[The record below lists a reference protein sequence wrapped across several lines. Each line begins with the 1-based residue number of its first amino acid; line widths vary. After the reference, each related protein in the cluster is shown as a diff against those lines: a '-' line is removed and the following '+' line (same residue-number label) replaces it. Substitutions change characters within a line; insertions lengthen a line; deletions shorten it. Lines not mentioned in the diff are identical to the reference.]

1 MKSLLITILLTL
13 FTLNAFAQ
21 TTEFSVQLNTGGFRF
36 TGLSA
41 DKTEHINA
49 NYDTQKGYTNNPYGN
64 QFDLSYG
71 LSASVTKIIKSNFR
85 LGIDI
90 GFEVLRSKI
99 EIDGVWQHNDLI
111 NETVPASGKTNLNLS
126 FINVFPKIG
135 FQTAMQ
141 KYIVY
146 LDAGVD
152 IGYCLSAKEI
162 GSAKTDSRSFET
174 NLDRKTIDYDI
185 RPRIQLGVSR
195 NKYGAYV
202 GYSKGITNYMSD
214 YVGGRFE
221 TFSEIIR
228 LGIVYTL

>member
-1 MKSLLITILLTL
+1 MKSILLTIL
-13 FTLNAFAQ
+13 FTTFSLNVSAQ

-41 DKTEHINA
+41 EKTEHINA

-71 LSASVTKIIKSNFR
+71 LSASITKIIKRKFR

-90 GFEVLRSKI
+90 GYEVLRSKI
-99 EIDGVWQHNDLI
+99 EIDGVWQSSDTI
-111 NETVPASGKTNLNLS
+111 NETVPASGKTNLNVS

-141 KYIVY
+141 KYTVY

-162 GSAKTDSRSFET
+162 GSAKTDSRSFTT
-174 NLDRKTIDYDI
+174 NVDRKTIDYDI
-185 RPRIQLGVSR
+185 RPRIQLGVTR

-214 YVGGRFE
+214 YVGG
-221 TFSEIIR
+221 TSEAFCEVIR
-228 LGIVYTL
+228 IGFVYTL